1 MRKMSNYDSR
11 LIDVIN
17 EMFGSHNEFIEKF
30 FPDMTCG
37 ELALEMYNAGL
48 IPTDLMESI
57 LDEDPS

>member
-1 MRKMSNYDSR
+1 MSNYDSR
-11 LIDVIN
+11 LIDIIN

-57 LDEDPS
+57 LDE